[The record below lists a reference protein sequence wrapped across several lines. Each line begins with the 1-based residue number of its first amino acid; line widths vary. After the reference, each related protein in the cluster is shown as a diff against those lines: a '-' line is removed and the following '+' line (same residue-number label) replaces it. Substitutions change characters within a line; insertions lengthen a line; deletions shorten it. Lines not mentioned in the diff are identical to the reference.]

1 MQAGSRGFSA
11 CMCDLGM
18 QLSSRGL
25 DVGTSAYS
33 ERMTQDARTRLE
45 LLRTQAAERVE
56 TTAATLAELMHDREG
71 SNDDDEHDPE
81 GVTLSS
87 EWSRLT
93 GLAEAAASELRQVDD
108 ALARLD
114 ADTYGVCA
122 NCGRPIPGARL
133 EVRPFAT
140 HCVAC
145 AEKLGL

>member
-1 MQAGSRGFSA
+1 MTTDLRALLAELRVQAESRVRA
-11 CMCDLGM
+11 
-18 QLSSRGL
+18 
-25 DVGTSAYS
+25 
-33 ERMTQDARTRLE
+33 
-45 LLRTQAAERVE
+45 
-56 TTAATLAELMHDREG
+56 TAATLDELTHDREG

-108 ALARLD
+108 ALARMD
-114 ADTYGVCA
+114 AGTYGICA
-122 NCGRPIPGARL
+122 RCGRPIPPARL

-145 AEKLGL
+145 AEQLGR

>member
-1 MQAGSRGFSA
+1 
-11 CMCDLGM
+11 
-18 QLSSRGL
+18 
-25 DVGTSAYS
+25 
-33 ERMTQDARTRLE
+33 MTDARDTLERLRADA
-45 LLRTQAAERVE
+45 LARVE
-56 TTAATLAELMHDREG
+56 AIRATLAQLTHDREG

-93 GLAEAAASELRQVDD
+93 GLAEAAASELRQVDE
-108 ALARLD
+108 AIERLD
-114 ADTYGVCA
+114 AGTYGICA
-122 NCGRPIPGARL
+122 NCGRPIPPGRL

>member
-1 MQAGSRGFSA
+1 M
-11 CMCDLGM
+11 
-18 QLSSRGL
+18 
-25 DVGTSAYS
+25 TS
-33 ERMTQDARTRLE
+33 DARSRLA
-45 LLRTQAAERVE
+45 LLRAEAATRVAS
-56 TTAATLAELMHDREG
+56 TAATLAQLMHDREG

-93 GLAEAAASELRQVDD
+93 GLAEAAASELQQVDD
-108 ALARLD
+108 AIARVD
-114 ADTYGVCA
+114 AGTYGVCA
-122 NCGRPIPGARL
+122 NCGRPIPAGRL